1 MKKEY
6 KAPVVVAAEHVAASA
21 GGCGLRYNS
30 SSCGEQVQS
39 T

>member
-6 KAPVVVAAEHVAASA
+6 KAPVVVAAEHVVSSA
-21 GGCGLRYNS
+21 GGCGKTYYGS
-30 SSCGEQVQS
+30 ACGEQVQS